1 MLLSYAWVIF
11 MQNLKELKKH
21 ILSKIDPSWTN
32 MEKVRFVYLESG
44 KYLQKHTEFFLTVD
58 EKLTVTKLSPK
69 KLDKIYMG
77 RLRSEEWNKMIC
89 KTAAEF
95 IKEVLD
101 ELNIKSTLV
110 ETVDYMK
117 YKGMKNHIHH
127 FTLAINVDGN
137 NIFVTPASDYPYIKR
152 GMSTKHFGISV
163 PYIKDE
169 EQIYKGY
176 EIPHIVLSKEELR
189 KIDEKIG
196 YITCLEKPDKKGIPD
211 YRIDYTDDLIKN
223 NRNLYVNILAET
235 TSFYQSIIP
244 DDEEKR
250 IITSFSDPT
259 NNWNFMIDNI
269 CNRVGKRIAQITG
282 TKYDSKDFISR
293 AKFNDWCQ
301 RVESLYNKDD
311 YKQSEVYYANPN
323 LLLNKSR
330 ALVNSIILFY
340 DKVIKGKCTSKDIE
354 AFNATFTRLVSETSR
369 HFIDSRFVIEPKD
382 INEYVPNIYINHK
395 FSVLFPMLTDVNN
408 GYKSSFTNEGFS
420 EQTEILKRTIELMF
434 QELNSKN
441 LLKTPDPF
449 FKYSPILKRINL
461 YTARKRNTNDYIT
474 YISIT
479 DSDSQGKTSSYWY
492 KYDFVNNT
500 LEKTHLVKI
509 AIESS
514 IHGQYEIISNRL
526 KRELG
531 RIEDKTEDNNIKKRE
546 LILQ

>member
-1 MLLSYAWVIF
+1 

-21 ILSKIDPSWTN
+21 IISNINPSWSN
-32 MEKVRFVYLESG
+32 IEKVRYAYLESG
-44 KYLQKHTEFFLTVD
+44 KYLQKHTEFFLSVD
-58 EKLTVTKLSPK
+58 DKLTVTKLSPK
-69 KLDKIYMG
+69 ILDKIYMG
-77 RLRSEEWNKMIC
+77 RLNSDEWNKMVC

-95 IKEVLD
+95 LKDVLD

-110 ETVDYMK
+110 ETVDYIK
-117 YKGMKNHIHH
+117 LKGMKNHLHH
-127 FTLAINVDGN
+127 YTLAINVDGN

-163 PYIKDE
+163 PFVLDD
-169 EQIYKGY
+169 EQIYKGH

-196 YITCLEKPDKKGIPD
+196 YITRIEKTDKKGIPD
-211 YRIDYTDDLIKN
+211 YKSDYIDDLIKN
-223 NRNLYVNILAET
+223 NRYLYINILAET
-235 TSFYQSIIP
+235 TSFYQSILP

-250 IITSFSDPT
+250 VIKSLSNPA
-259 NNWNFMIDNI
+259 NNWNFIIDNI

-293 AKFNDWCQ
+293 AKFNDWYQ
-301 RVESLYNKDD
+301 RVESLYNADD
-311 YKQSEVYYANPN
+311 YKQSEIYYANPN
-323 LLLNKSR
+323 LLLNKSK

-340 DKVIKGKCTSKDIE
+340 DKVIKGKVTGKDME
-354 AFNATFTRLVSETSR
+354 SFNSTFTRLVSETSK
-369 HFIDSRFVIEPKD
+369 HFIDSKFVIEPKD

-395 FSVLFPMLTDVNN
+395 FITLFPILTDVNN
-408 GYKSSFTNEGFS
+408 GYETCFVNEGFS

-434 QELNSKN
+434 LELNSKN
-441 LLKTPDPF
+441 ILKVPDPS

-479 DSDSQGKTSSYWY
+479 DSDNIGNSTSYWY
-492 KYDFVNNT
+492 KYDFIQNT

-509 AIESS
+509 ALESS

-526 KRELG
+526 KKELKLDK
-531 RIEDKTEDNNIKKRE
+531 IEEKTEKHPNKKRE